1 MTLIEIL
8 GLAPVMPV
16 LVIDDEGTAVDLAGA
31 LLEGGLGAVEITLR
45 TPAAL
50 PAVRRIADE
59 LPAVKVGTGTVL
71 NAADLLRS
79 EQAGAAFAVSPGATR
94 PLLEAAS
101 RGDLPLLPG
110 MATPSEGMTLLDHG
124 FTLAKLFPATAVGG
138 LALLQALHGPLPQL
152 RFCPT
157 GGITADNARTF
168 LSLPNVVC
176 VGGSWVAPKA
186 ALAARDWPAIT
197 RLAAAAAAMRAPHV

>member
-94 PLLEAAS
+94 PLLEAAH

-110 MATPSEGMTLLDHG
+110 MATPSEGMALLDLG

-157 GGITADNARTF
+157 GGITAQNAADF
-168 LSLPNVVC
+168 LALPNVVC

-186 ALAARDWPAIT
+186 ALAACDWPAIT
-197 RLAAAAAAMRAPHV
+197 RLAAAAAALRAPHV

>member
-1 MTLIEIL
+1 MTLVEIL
-8 GLAPVMPV
+8 SLGPVMPV
-16 LVIDDEGTAVDLAGA
+16 LVIEDEGTAVDIAGA
-31 LLEGGLGAVEITLR
+31 LLEGGLGAIEITLR

-50 PAVRRIADE
+50 PAVRRVADE
-59 LPAVKVGTGTVL
+59 LPAMKVGTGTVL

-94 PLLEAAS
+94 LLLEAAH

-110 MATPSEGMTLLDHG
+110 MATPSEGMALLDQG
-124 FTLAKLFPATAVGG
+124 FTLAKLFPATVVGG
-138 LALLQALHGPLPQL
+138 LALLQALQGPLPQL

-157 GGITADNARTF
+157 GGITAHNAADF
-168 LSLPNVVC
+168 LALPNVVC

-197 RLAAAAAAMRAPHV
+197 RLAAAAAALREPHV

>member
-94 PLLEAAS
+94 PMLEAAH

-110 MATPSEGMTLLDHG
+110 MATPSEGMALLDLG

-157 GGITADNARTF
+157 GGITAQNAADF
-168 LSLPNVVC
+168 LALPNVVC

-186 ALAARDWPAIT
+186 ALAACDWPAIT
-197 RLAAAAAAMRAPHV
+197 RLAAAAAALRAPHV